1 MMVPLPLPGCMI
13 DTSVLVAERRCQMPH
28 KDMPCRHIPGAQFFP
43 SKRPITERYRIKA
56 SNYMGVLEL
65 TPSSIESN

>member
-43 SKRPITERYRIKA
+43 SNLVRGPSQRDTE
-56 SNYMGVLEL
+56 
-65 TPSSIESN
+65 